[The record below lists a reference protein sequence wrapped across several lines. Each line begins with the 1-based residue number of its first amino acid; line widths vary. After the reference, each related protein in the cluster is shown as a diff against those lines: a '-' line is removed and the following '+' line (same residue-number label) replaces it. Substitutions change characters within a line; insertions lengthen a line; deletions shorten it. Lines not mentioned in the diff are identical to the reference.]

1 MSLEVTRD
9 LLAGALAGRLRNLQ
23 PGEGLTLDAL
33 PNVSYH
39 AGPGLSVSGAK
50 RLLVTP
56 YHYHALTGERTA
68 PPKAPTPGMVNGTLV
83 HCLVLEPDE
92 FGLRYV
98 VGPDDV
104 DVRSKAWKEFCR
116 DALAAGLEVITPTM
130 YDRARGQA
138 QALRAVPEVAELL
151 ALGTAE
157 QSVWWRDRAH
167 GLLLKCRP
175 DWRAP
180 VRNGRAIVLLDV
192 KTCQD
197 ASDEGFASAC
207 AKFGYYMQ
215 DPWYCE
221 GVEIATELPVE
232 GMVFGVVENEFPYV
246 ARAFML
252 SDEARREGR
261 EAYAKARATYAAC
274 ITRGEWPGYPPG
286 IAVIDLPRW
295 FRANTQA

>member
-1 MSLEVTRD
+1 MWSDEPQRQLTALE
-9 LLAGALAGRLRNLQ
+9 
-23 PGEGLTLDAL
+23 PGQGLTLDGLSNAD
-33 PNVSYH
+33 YH

-98 VGPDDV
+98 VGPEDV
-104 DVRSKAWKEFCR
+104 DPRTKAWKEF
-116 DALAAGLEVITPTM
+116 AGQAFAAGLEVITQTA

-138 QALRAVPEVAELL
+138 EALRAVPEVAELL
-151 ALGTAE
+151 TAKGFIAE
-157 QSVWWRDRAH
+157 QSVFWRDTAH

-175 DWRAP
+175 DGRAP
-180 VRNGRAIVLLDV
+180 VLHGAGSVLLDV
-192 KTCQD
+192 KTATD

-221 GVEIATELPVE
+221 GVEAATGLPVY
-232 GMVFGVVENEFPYV
+232 GMVFGVVESEFPYA

-261 EAYAKARATYAAC
+261 EAYARARSTYAAC
-274 ITRGEWPGYPPG
+274 ITRGEWPGYPSG
-286 IAVIDLPRW
+286 ISVIDLPRW

>member
-1 MSLEVTRD
+1 MLPPEQIEV
-9 LLAGALAGRLRNLQ
+9 LQ
-23 PGEGLTLDAL
+23 GLDAGEGVCIDNISNAD
-33 PNVSYH
+33 YH
-39 AGPGLSVSGAK
+39 AAPGLSVSGAK

-68 PPKAPTPGMVNGTLV
+68 PPKAPTAGMVNGTLV

-92 FGLRYV
+92 FGLRYA
-98 VGPDDV
+98 VGPDE
-104 DVRSKAWKEFCR
+104 DVRSKAWKAFAL
-116 DALAAGLEVITPTM
+116 DAHIAGLEVVTQVQ

-151 ALGTAE
+151 LAGNAE
-157 QSVWWRDRAH
+157 QSVWWRDTAH

-180 VRNGRAIVLLDV
+180 VNNGRGVVLLDV
-192 KTCQD
+192 KTATD

-221 GVEIATELPVE
+221 GVQVATGLDVH
-232 GMVFGVVENEFPYV
+232 GMVFGVVENEFPYA

-252 SDEARREGR
+252 SDEARAAGR
-261 EAYAKARATYAAC
+261 EAFAKARATYAAC
-274 ITRGEWPGYPPG
+274 ITRGEWPGYPSG

-295 FRANTQA
+295 FRATVQA

>member
-1 MSLEVTRD
+1 MLPHDLET
-9 LLAGALAGRLRNLQ
+9 LTALE
-23 PGEGLTLDAL
+23 PGQGLILDGLTNTD
-33 PNVSYH
+33 YH

-68 PPKAPTPGMVNGTLV
+68 PPKAPTPGMMNGTLV

-98 VGPDDV
+98 VGPDA
-104 DVRSKAWKEFCR
+104 DVRSKAWKEFGAA
-116 DALAAGLEVITPTM
+116 ALAMGLEVISQVM

-138 QALRAVPEVAELL
+138 EALRAVPEVAELL
-151 ALGTAE
+151 REGIAE
-157 QSVWWRDRAH
+157 QSVFWRDEAH

-180 VRNGRAIVLLDV
+180 VSHGAGIVLLDV
-192 KTCQD
+192 KTCAD

-221 GVEIATELPVE
+221 GVAAATGLRVE
-232 GMVFGVVENEFPYV
+232 GMVFGVVENEYPFA

-252 SDEARREGR
+252 SDEARAAGR
-261 EAYAKARATYAAC
+261 EQYAKARATYAAC
-274 ITRGEWPGYPPG
+274 LTRGDWPGYPPG

-295 FRANTQA
+295 FRANPQA

>member
-1 MSLEVTRD
+1 MLPHDIE
-9 LLAGALAGRLRNLQ
+9 ALQALQ
-23 PGEGLTLDAL
+23 PGEGVTHDSLSNAD
-33 PNVSYH
+33 YH
-39 AGPGLSVSGAK
+39 HGPGLSVSGAK

-92 FGLRYV
+92 FGTRYTV
-98 VGPDDV
+98 SPEGV
-104 DVRSKAWKEFCR
+104 DPRSKAWREYC
-116 DALAAGLEVITPTM
+116 AQAVAAGLDVITPAM
-130 YDRARGQA
+130 YERAKAQA
-138 QALRAVPEVAELL
+138 EALRAVPEVAELL
-151 ALGTAE
+151 NAEGFTAE
-157 QSVWWRDRAH
+157 QSVYWRDEAH

-175 DWRAP
+175 DGRAP
-180 VRNGRAIVLLDV
+180 VLHGAGNVLLDV
-192 KTCQD
+192 KTCTD
-197 ASDEGFASAC
+197 ASDEGFASAA

-221 GVEIATELPVE
+221 GVEAATGLPVL
-232 GMVFGVVENEFPYV
+232 GMVFGVVENEYPYA
-246 ARAFML
+246 ARAVML

-261 EAYAKARATYAAC
+261 EAAARARSTYAAC
-274 ITRGEWPGYPPG
+274 ITRDEWPAYPPG

>member
-1 MSLEVTRD
+1 MLPREQVEVLESLD
-9 LLAGALAGRLRNLQ
+9 A
-23 PGEGLTLDAL
+23 GEGVCIDG
-33 PNVSYH
+33 VSNEDYH

-56 YHYHALTGERTA
+56 FHYHALTGERTA
-68 PPKAPTPGMVNGTLV
+68 PPKAPTAGMINGTLV

-98 VGPDDV
+98 VGPDA
-104 DVRSKAWKEFCR
+104 DVRSKDYKAFVF
-116 DALAAGLEVITPTM
+116 DAHAAGLEVITPVQHE
-130 YDRARGQA
+130 RARGQA
-138 QALRAVPEVAELL
+138 QSLRAVPEVAELL
-151 ALGTAE
+151 AQGVAE
-157 QSVWWRDRAH
+157 QSVFWRDTAH

-180 VRNGRAIVLLDV
+180 VRHGAAIVLLDV
-192 KTCQD
+192 KTCTD

-207 AKFGYYMQ
+207 AKFGYFIQ

-221 GVEIATELPVE
+221 GVAAATGLPVE
-232 GMVFGVVENEFPYV
+232 GMVFGVVENEFPYA

-252 SDEARREGR
+252 SDEARAAGR
-261 EAYAKARATYAAC
+261 QAYASARATYAAC
-274 ITRGEWPGYPPG
+274 ITRGEWPGYPAG

-295 FRANTQA
+295 FRANTAFPPA